1 MGVDEIISQE
11 HNIEHLDQIKVCF
24 TVLESGKVDVKILPH
39 MAVLNE
45 KYPPATNES
54 NGNLGNGDGAMG
66 DSNGTDDTVTCVQGN
81 MDGAS
86 SGSGGGESTLR
97 QQLTGSLGNGDGAT
111 DDSNGTDDT
120 DTYVQGN
127 MDGAGSS
134 TNTGSGAGTSTPRQ
148 KFTFKFNITQFAQKD
163 LSLRTTAEF
172 PYENGTNIKEAWPT
186 NIANSHMRVK
196 FISQFLKGRLHNQ
209 PKWGDGMTVCVM
221 QELRGDGGQLAVD
234 KFVEYL
240 NAPEANPSENEYD
253 RLIVRSNPMGRRV
266 EKVAIIWNKNSQ
278 ILGCGA
284 RFTIKYDLSTVFTE
298 MISNNINADL
308 PEGLRHCLKNC
319 TDLWMTVKDQ
329 TQSINDGFDR
339 NPVWFTL
346 ENCAFLNG
354 EPLHV
359 ITVHAAT
366 GSENRSAYQNIVETV
381 VVQNICFYIFKKM
394 GENGENVILLGDFN
408 TAEQYN
414 QTERFWDNNVQ
425 LNELNAELGND
436 NFDEVT
442 LFNGIRT
449 NFLTNFTRV
458 VDKAVPTNVYP
469 FLSGGDSI
477 PKHNDDIWIPSKWY
491 EHDFDSG
498 SHTFS
503 GVGESQSGVTGI
515 VHNIPK
521 EVLEEWDKKSLKYFS
536 ELGGRAFN
544 RNNLNLMLSKIWSD
558 HRPLTAKIQMRKKR
572 TPERTST
579 SITAIT
585 TVEDEIAGGVPHE
598 DIIVGSLAELSL
610 AR

>member
-1 MGVDEIISQE
+1 MGVDEIISQ
-11 HNIEHLDQIKVCF
+11 V
-24 TVLESGKVDVKILPH
+24 
-39 MAVLNE
+39 
-45 KYPPATNES
+45 PPATNES
-54 NGNLGNGDGAMG
+54 NGSLGNGDGAMG

-81 MDGAS
+81 MDGSS
-86 SGSGGGESTLR
+86 SGSGGGESTPR

-111 DDSNGTDDT
+111 GDSNGTDDT
-120 DTYVQGN
+120 ATYVQGN

-134 TNTGSGAGTSTPRQ
+134 TNTGSGAGKSTPRPHF
-148 KFTFKFNITQFAQKD
+148 FTFKFNITQFAQKD

-172 PYENGTNIKEAWPT
+172 PYENGRNITEAWPM

-196 FISQFLKGRLHNQ
+196 FISQFLKGKLHNQ
-209 PKWGDGMTVCVM
+209 PKWGNDMTVCVM
-221 QELRGDGGQLAVD
+221 QELRGETGGQLAVD

-240 NAPEANPSENEYD
+240 NAPEGQRRETMANPREYD

-278 ILGCGA
+278 ILGGGA
-284 RFTIKYDLSTVFTE
+284 RFTIQYDLSTVFTE

-308 PEGLRHCLKNC
+308 PEGLRHCLNHC

-381 VVQNICFYIFKKM
+381 VVQNICIYIITKK
-394 GENGENVILLGDFN
+394 GENVILLGDFN

-414 QTERFWDNNVQ
+414 QTERLWDNNVQ
-425 LNELNAELGND
+425 LNDLNAELGND
-436 NFDEVT
+436 NFDEVR

-449 NFLTNFTRV
+449 NFLKKFTRV
-458 VDKAVPTNVYP
+458 VDKALPTNVYP

-477 PKHNDDIWIPSKWY
+477 PKHNDDIWIPSQWY

-503 GVGESQSGVTGI
+503 KVTGI

-521 EVLEEWDKKSLKYFS
+521 EVLEEWDKKSSKYFS

-558 HRPLTAKIQMRKKR
+558 HRPLTAKIKMHKKR
-572 TPERTST
+572 TPERTNT
-579 SITAIT
+579 PITAIT
-585 TVEDEIAGGVPHE
+585 TVEDEIAGGVPRE